1 MRKLA
6 VVLAAVLACTACED
20 DYRNTSPTP
29 VTTLGPQRANIAFSQ
44 VGTAQV
50 CSSPVRNFRIGVPLL
65 IDENAGVG
73 FYANFARLTLLRGGA
88 VIDVAEL
95 GVNEIKAQRGT
106 NHFLGGSFFGFVA
119 LFDFN
124 RSDSTSVDLLFD
136 FTDDKGNHIEKHLTT
151 IAPVVVTPYC
161 AF

>member
-1 MRKLA
+1 MRRTA
-6 VVLAAVLACTACED
+6 VLLTAVLALASCED
-20 DYRNTSPTP
+20 ENRITTPTP
-29 VTTLGPQRANIAFSQ
+29 VTTLGPQRASINFTQ
-44 VGTAQV
+44 VGTAQI
-50 CSSPVRNFRIGVPLL
+50 CSSPVKSFRIGVPLL
-65 IDENAGVG
+65 VDENAGVG
-73 FYANFARLTLLRGGA
+73 FYANFARLTLLRGST
-88 VIDVAEL
+88 VIDVSEL

-124 RSDSTSVDLLFD
+124 RSDSTSADLLFD

-151 IAPVVVTPYC
+151 ISPVVVTPYC